1 MINLL
6 HIEDDPADYLLV
18 VRHLRSQGIEAN
30 VVLAETLE
38 DLTAAVEQGS
48 WDAVLADYNVPGL
61 AFRNTLSLLTR
72 RLPDCPVILISGS
85 IGEEN
90 AAELFKDGIWDFVL
104 KDNLARLC
112 PALERSLRDSA
123 QRRARQEA
131 ERSLHESEE
140 RFQLIAATLAETIWL
155 ADAAQGQIT
164 YVSPAYE
171 TVWQQTCASLYEEP
185 ASFLNN
191 VHQDDRHRITQDL
204 QSAYATGQPFTH
216 EFRVVRPD
224 GSTRWVVN
232 RGFPVITPSGR
243 PTRYVGVVVDVT
255 ERHQAEEQLRQAA
268 TVFESTREGVMIV
281 DLDGYILAINKA
293 FTDISGYSEAESLGQ
308 KPNLQNSGRH
318 GPEFF
323 QAMWTTLINTGQW
336 QGEIWNRRKIG
347 EVYPAWL
354 SISTVRDKDSHPT
367 HYVGVF
373 SDISQIKRSEEQLA
387 HLAHYDPLTELPNR
401 LLLQSQLEHALGR
414 AERNGQR
421 AAVLFVDLDYFKTVN
436 DSLGHVIGDQLLIDV
451 AGRLR
456 ARIRDEDVLGRF
468 GGDEFL
474 LLLEPIGS
482 PEEAA
487 IVARDILTVLAEPF
501 QLGNNNEAFIGA
513 SIGISIFPEDGTS
526 AANLLRDADTAM
538 NQAKQQGRNCFCF
551 YTADMNKKAMAQ
563 LELEASL
570 RRAMERNEF
579 VLYYQPKVDLH
590 TGLITGAE
598 ALIRWPRDGGR
609 LESPAHFIPLAE
621 KTGLIVPIGNWVIGE
636 ACRQLKTWQDTG
648 LRGLQLSVNVSGRQF
663 HSGDLPALVTQ
674 SLERH
679 RIAPGMLELEVTESM
694 LMENPEQTVSMLNAL
709 KHSGVKLSLDD
720 FGTGYSSFAYLSR
733 FPIDTLK
740 IDQSFVHDIATKEE
754 AAMICVSI
762 IDLAHRMRLKVVAEG
777 VETEAQMSYLM
788 SRSCDA
794 IQGYYVAKPMPAA
807 VFTAFVQNWKN
818 VAPQL
823 MGEENQ

>member
-1 MINLL
+1 MLNLL
-6 HIEDDPADYLLV
+6 HIEDDPADYLLI
-18 VRHLRSQGIEAN
+18 VRHLRNQGIEAN
-30 VVLAETLE
+30 VVLVESLE
-38 DLTAAVEQGS
+38 DLTAAMELGP
-48 WDAVLADYNVPGL
+48 WDAILADYNVPGVP
-61 AFRNTLSLLTR
+61 FRHTLSLLTR
-72 RLPDCPVILISGS
+72 RLPDCPIILISGS
-85 IGEEN
+85 IGEEM

-112 PALERSLRDSA
+112 PAIERSLGDSA

-131 ERSLHESEE
+131 ERNLHESEE

-155 ADAAQGQIT
+155 ADVAQGQIT

-171 TVWQQTCASLYEEP
+171 TVWQQSCASLYQDP
-185 ASFLNN
+185 ASFLN
-191 VHQDDRHRITQDL
+191 HTHADDRDRIRQDL
-204 QSAYATGQPFTH
+204 QAAYASGRPFAH
-216 EFRVVRPD
+216 EFRVLRPD
-224 GSTRWVVN
+224 GSTRWMVN
-232 RGFPVITPSGR
+232 RGFPVCTPSGL
-243 PTRYVGVVVDVT
+243 PTRYVGVAVDIT
-255 ERHQAEEQLRQAA
+255 ERHRIEEKLRQAA
-268 TVFESTREGVMIV
+268 TVFESTREGVVIV
-281 DLDGYILAINKA
+281 DLDGRILAINKA
-293 FTDISGYSEAESLGQ
+293 FIDISGYSETESLGH
-308 KPNLQNSGRH
+308 KPNLQSSGRH

-323 QAMWTTLINTGQW
+323 QAMWDNLLNAGQW
-336 QGEIWNRRKIG
+336 QGEIWNRRKNG

-354 SISTVRDKDSHPT
+354 SISTVRNKSGEPT

-387 HLAHYDPLTELPNR
+387 RLAHYDPLTELPNR

-414 AERNGQR
+414 AERNGER
-421 AAVLFVDLDYFKTVN
+421 VGVVFVDLDYFKTVN

-451 AGRLR
+451 ANRLR
-456 ARIRDEDVLGRF
+456 TRIRDEDVLGRF

-474 LLLEPIGS
+474 VLLEPIGS

-487 IVARDILTVLAEPF
+487 IVARDILSVLAEPF
-501 QLGNNNEAFIGA
+501 QLGDDNEAFLGA

-563 LELEASL
+563 LELEAAL
-570 RRAMERNEF
+570 RRATERNEF
-579 VLYYQPKVDLH
+579 VLHYQPKVDLH

-598 ALIRWPRDGGR
+598 ALIRWPREGGR

-621 KTGLIVPIGNWVIGE
+621 KTGLIVPIGNWVIDE
-636 ACRQLKTWQDTG
+636 ACRQLKSWQDSG

-663 HSGDLPALVTQ
+663 HSGDLPDQVAQ
-674 SLERH
+674 SLAHH

-694 LMENPEQTVSMLNAL
+694 LMENPEQTVAMLNAL
-709 KHSGVKLSLDD
+709 KRSGVKLSLDD

-740 IDQSFVHDIATKEE
+740 IDQSFIQDIATKDE
-754 AAMICVSI
+754 AAMISVSI

-777 VETEAQMSYLM
+777 VENEPQLQYLM
-788 SRSCDA
+788 DRSCDA
-794 IQGYYVAKPMPAA
+794 IQGYYVAKPMPAEA
-807 VFTAFVQNWKN
+807 FPTFVQNWASI
-818 VAPQL
+818 APQL